1 MQLLG
6 EAMIQCLL
14 GGLLGIVLGYA
25 GAYLIGTLSIPINMT
40 WELNPLPASAKIGE
54 LAAQSIQL
62 PIQVSWV
69 LLVIALGCSIL
80 TGFFATYLM
89 SKLANK
95 MRPSDIL
102 GRL

>member
-1 MQLLG
+1 MVYPQ
-6 EAMIQCLL
+6 
-14 GGLLGIVLGYA
+14 
-25 GAYLIGTLSIPINMT
+25 N
-40 WELNPLPASAKIGE
+40 
-54 LAAQSIQL
+54 QL
-62 PIQVSWV
+62 PIQVSRT
-69 LLVIALGCSIL
+69 LLAIALGCSIL